1 MCVFYVFFM
10 RLGTDF
16 SHDFLLK
23 IYFLAS
29 EKPNAGQN
37 RFQKVTIFLLF
48 FFLQHVSLTVF
59 HLCSHR
65 LLQSTFSI
73 DPKWYLKDLCFRKD
87 IH

>member
-48 FFLQHVSLTVF
+48 FFSSACF
-59 HLCSHR
+59 
-65 LLQSTFSI
+65 FDSI
-73 DPKWYLKDLCFRKD
+73 SPMFPQAFAKYF
-87 IH
+87 